1 MSSLVMG
8 LFILAMFALGFYI
21 VYALYDQGRTRDE

>member
-1 MSSLVMG
+1 MVMG